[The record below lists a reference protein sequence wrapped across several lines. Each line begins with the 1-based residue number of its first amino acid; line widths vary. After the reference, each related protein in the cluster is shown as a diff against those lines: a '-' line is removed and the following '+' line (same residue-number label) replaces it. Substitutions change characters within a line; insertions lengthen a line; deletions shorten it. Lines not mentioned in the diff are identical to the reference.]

1 MDMDKGDNELDQTSS
16 RLAKL
21 NKDLGGGSRSSDRI
35 DKALDVGDQTGNIRP
50 IDQEMIKPYIK
61 KLKMFSYQGMEQY
74 AEQLKNLIDRA
85 EKAYANLGGPAM
97 AEESFDPRAEQ
108 SREDQAYDELY
119 SAYDRGGE
127 EELCKEIGCT
137 MEELDDEMSEIARE
151 KGLHMDDDRD
161 EILQIY
167 IEDLVDNADWKDH
180 GGMDYDPEDLDV
192 EEAVTDTSSKA
203 LDSAMDELRKLAGLD
218 SVDEGGCNSHKKKKK

>member
-1 MDMDKGDNELDQTSS
+1 
-16 RLAKL
+16 
-21 NKDLGGGSRSSDRI
+21 
-35 DKALDVGDQTGNIRP
+35 
-50 IDQEMIKPYIK
+50 
-61 KLKMFSYQGMEQY
+61 
-74 AEQLKNLIDRA
+74 
-85 EKAYANLGGPAM
+85 
-97 AEESFDPRAEQ
+97 
-108 SREDQAYDELY
+108 
-119 SAYDRGGE
+119 
-127 EELCKEIGCT
+127 

-192 EEAVTDTSSKA
+192 EEAVIDTSSKA

-218 SVDEGGCNSHKKKKK
+218 SVEEGGCNSNKKKKK